1 VSTPDRGNPFEGM
14 PIFGDLAKLFTT
26 QGPVNW
32 EVARQIAA
40 WVASEGGTEGNV
52 DPLDRIRIG
61 ELARVAEL
69 HVAEATGLVPSV
81 TGRGL
86 TVRPVPRGEWALLTI
101 EAYRPLLERLASSLG
116 RLAVG
121 MPEQTGD
128 EGDAAGAASE
138 LLGNLTEL
146 MSPMLLGMQSGFMV
160 GYLARRSLGQYDV
173 PIPRSPSDEL
183 VVVVP
188 NLDAFARD
196 WSLPP
201 DDLRLWVCLH
211 VVAHHAVLGRP
222 HVRARLEELLGQYV
236 GGFQADASA
245 LEARL
250 ADINPADP
258 SSWEQ
263 LVANP
268 ESLLGVIQTEAQ
280 RQLLSTLEALIS
292 AVEGYV
298 DHVMDTVGGRLV
310 GSYGALA
317 EAFHRRRVERGEGD
331 RLVERLLGVEL
342 SQRQYDRGTA
352 FVKGVLERAGEAGLA
367 RLWTSARELP
377 TPAEIDAPGLWLER
391 IDLPES

>member
-1 VSTPDRGNPFEGM
+1 M
-14 PIFGDLAKLFTT
+14 PIFGDLAKLFTS

-52 DPLDRIRIG
+52 DPLDRLRIG

-69 HVAEATGLVPSV
+69 HVAETTGLVPSV

-86 TVRPVPRGEWALLTI
+86 TLRPVGRSEWALLTL

-116 RLAVG
+116 KLAGG
-121 MPEQTGD
+121 MPEQAGE
-128 EGDAAGAASE
+128 EGEGADAATE
-138 LLGNLTEL
+138 LLGNLTQL

-173 PIPRSPSDEL
+173 PIPRPPSDEL

-222 HVRARLEELLGQYV
+222 HVGARLQELLEQYV

-250 ADINPADP
+250 ADIDPADP

-268 ESLLGVIQTEAQ
+268 ESLLGAIQTEAQ
-280 RQLLSTLEALIS
+280 RRLLTTLHALTAAI
-292 AVEGYV
+292 EGYV
-298 DHVMDTVGGRLV
+298 DHVMDTVGARLV
-310 GSYGALA
+310 GSYGALT
-317 EAFHRRRVERGEGD
+317 EAFQRRRVEKGEGD
-331 RLVERLLGVEL
+331 RLLERLLGLEL
-342 SQRQYDRGTA
+342 TQRQYDRGAA
-352 FVKGVLERAGEAGLA
+352 FVKGVLERAGEPGLA
-367 RLWTSARELP
+367 RLWASPRELP

-391 IDLPES
+391 IDLPEG